1 MGKKKEKKEWA
12 ELIWLVASAVCV
24 AFLLSPT
31 PPPPPPLPPSHLV
44 FFVLWLYIL
53 GLVMMSPSWRY
64 YEYFKIVKRFQFWLT
79 CRKENLSFVYRAM
92 TNSIDRKLDLPV

>member
-1 MGKKKEKKEWA
+1 MGKKKEKKGWA

-31 PPPPPPLPPSHLV
+31 PPPPPLPPSHLV

-79 CRKENLSFVYRAM
+79 CRKENLSFVYRAT
-92 TNSIDRKLDLPV
+92 TNCIDRKLDLPA